1 MRANCLPA
9 KLFHLVSQVPLLNIF
24 KYEMIKRKRKKN
36 IFIAAPWLSF
46 LLLHTYSFN
55 DMFVFFFLF
64 PIEPLLLFFCLF
76 IPSSGD
82 PSLHTPF
89 CSNPPGHPKI
99 PPGIS
104 YSLCFSLSPSL
115 PTTIPPL
122 SYLCIPPSL
131 PSICLSSLFSS
142 EGCSY
147 VFFSKQKASVLP

>member
-1 MRANCLPA
+1 M
-9 KLFHLVSQVPLLNIF
+9 
-24 KYEMIKRKRKKN
+24 

-46 LLLHTYSFN
+46 LLLHTERFN
-55 DMFVFFFLF
+55 DMFVFFFC
-64 PIEPLLLFFCLF
+64 IPLNLCYVFFCLF
-76 IPSSGD
+76 IPSSVY
-82 PSLHTPF
+82 PSLQTPF
-89 CSNPPGHPKI
+89 GSNPPGHPKI

-115 PTTIPPL
+115 PTTIPPS